1 MAAKSA
7 KCKSTALEKVNGVF
21 TLPTN
26 DSLTLICYRTLFTMG
41 DATMTISHSIGQNF
55 MRYEDAAQEDRSAP
69 RVKLKI
75 PAQMRP
81 SGSSAFAVTVRDLS
95 LSGVACEALTGMS
108 AGTRVWLTLPGLAAL
123 QAKIVW
129 NDGTMVGC
137 EFDTLLNVAVME
149 NVLARFPIKA

>member
-1 MAAKSA
+1 MAFN
-7 KCKSTALEKVNGVF
+7 KVNRIF
-21 TLPTN
+21 TLPAN
-26 DSLTLICYRTLFTMG
+26 EPLTLICYRTLFTVG
-41 DATMTISHSIGQNF
+41 DATMTISQTTGKSF
-55 MRYEDAAQEDRSAP
+55 LRYEDAAQEDRSAP

-81 SGSSAFAVTVRDLS
+81 SGSPAFAVIVRDLS

-137 EFDTLLNVAVME
+137 EFDNLLNLAVME
-149 NVLARFPIKA
+149 NVLARYPAQAS

>member
-1 MAAKSA
+1 MQAWGARKM
-7 KCKSTALEKVNGVF
+7 VNGNF
-21 TLPTN
+21 TLRSN
-26 DSLTLICYRTLFTMG
+26 RLFTLQG
-41 DATMTISHSIGQNF
+41 YRPLFTSGVSDMTISQHLGQNF

-69 RVKLKI
+69 RVKLHI

-81 SGSSAFAVTVRDLS
+81 SGSPSFSVVVKDLS

-108 AGTRVWLTLPGLAAL
+108 AGTRVWLTLPGLSAL

-137 EFDTLLNVAVME
+137 EFDTLLNLAVME
-149 NVLARFPIKA
+149 NVLARFPSQGS

>member
-1 MAAKSA
+1 MQEWQQK
-7 KCKSTALEKVNGVF
+7 LVNGNF
-21 TLPTN
+21 TLAAN
-26 DSLTLICYRTLFTMG
+26 HSFTLIGYARLFTVG
-41 DATMTISHSIGQNF
+41 DATMTISQSIGKSF
-55 MRYEDAAQEDRSAP
+55 LRYEDAAQEDRSAP

-81 SGSSAFAVTVRDLS
+81 SGSPAFAVIVRDLS

-108 AGTRVWLTLPGLAAL
+108 AGTRIWLTLPGLSAL

-137 EFDTLLNVAVME
+137 EFDTLLNLAVME
-149 NVLARFPIKA
+149 NVLARFPAQAD